1 MPREKRSGSW
11 KALNLQISEDLYNQL
26 KERAEIKGQT
36 LTMTL
41 ERILSTFFKEHPNSE
56 LDHE

>member
-41 ERILSTFFKEHPNSE
+41 ERVLSTFFKEHPNSE

>member
-1 MPREKRSGSW
+1 MPRDKRETPW
-11 KALNLQISEDLYNQL
+11 KTLNLQISEDLYRQL

-41 ERILSTFFKEHPNSE
+41 ERILALFFKEHPNNE
-56 LDHE
+56 IKE

>member
-41 ERILSTFFKEHPNSE
+41 ERILSTFFKEDPNSE